1 MIKELIKNF
10 IKTRW
15 LYLLLTGKKDELTSD
30 EKVSEI
36 VKRDFT
42 LQMIVSFITIFTIL
56 GCEIHFSIETA
67 VISLTMSF
75 LLHFLFNLVFY
86 DEKAREFAKQ
96 FVTGSIITL
105 PLK

>member
-1 MIKELIKNF
+1 MFEKFIVNF

-42 LQMIVSFITIFTIL
+42 LQMFISFITIFTIL

-67 VISLTMSF
+67 FVSLVMSF
-75 LLHFLFNLVFY
+75 LLHFIFNSVFY
-86 DEKAREFAKQ
+86 DEKSKEFAKQ